1 MITELFSQTPQA
13 GIVAKLFAA
22 ADPGLFEPTAEISLA
37 SYIGSLRRALTV
49 KQVAELLSLS
59 SRTVQQWAKVGRLP
73 AIRHGSLTRFDPL
86 ALAEWVRD
94 NSTSPAIRT
103 N

>member
-1 MITELFSQTPQA
+1 MNTELFFPTPQP
-13 GIVAKLFAA
+13 GIIAELCAA
-22 ADPGLFEPTAEISLA
+22 ADHGPFEPAAEMSLA
-37 SYIGSLRRALTV
+37 TYIGSLRRALTV
-49 KQVAELLSLS
+49 KQVAELLSMS

-86 ALAEWVRD
+86 ALAEWVRG